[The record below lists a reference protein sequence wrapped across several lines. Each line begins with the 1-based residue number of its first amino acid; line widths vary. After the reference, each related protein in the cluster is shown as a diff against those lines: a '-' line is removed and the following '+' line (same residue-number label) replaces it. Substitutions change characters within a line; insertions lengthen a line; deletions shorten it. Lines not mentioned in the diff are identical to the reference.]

1 MSAFGDPVERY
12 LKILVTGANGFV
24 GRGVCDLLAR
34 RGHTLVRAV
43 RGPAA
48 SGELAVGEVNGET
61 AWDVALQE
69 MPRAV
74 VHLAARAHLTRATN
88 DDAEACRRTNVE
100 GAVRL
105 AEQCAAAG
113 VRRFVFMSSVKVMGE
128 GRERPYR
135 ESDAPAPVG
144 TYTTAKWEAER
155 RLREIAGRSGMEL
168 VVLRPPLVYGRGVKA
183 NFLSLMRAVDKR
195 IPLPLGAVDNRR
207 SLLYLGNLADAA
219 ALCLTHPAAAGK
231 TYLLSDG
238 EDVSSAEL
246 VRRLAEA
253 LGRQARLVAAPPRW
267 LHWAARLAGRG
278 GAADRLLGSLTV
290 ECGAIRA
297 DLDWL
302 PPYTVREGL
311 AATAAWYR
319 MNRRRPMDDGR
330 SV

>member
-12 LKILVTGANGFV
+12 LKILVTGADGFV
-24 GRGVCDLLAR
+24 GRGVCDLLAQ
-34 RGHTLVRAV
+34 RGYTLVRAV

-48 SGELAVGEVNGET
+48 PGELAIGEVNGET
-61 AWDVALQE
+61 AWNVALQKA
-69 MPRAV
+69 PQAV
-74 VHLAARAHLTRATN
+74 VHLAARAHVMRAAN
-88 DDAEACRRTNVE
+88 DDAGACRRTNVE

-128 GRERPYR
+128 GCERPYR
-135 ESDAPAPVG
+135 EDDAPAPVG
-144 TYTTAKWEAER
+144 TYAAAKWEAEQ
-155 RLREIAGRSGMEL
+155 RLREIAERSGMEL

-183 NFLSLMRAVDKR
+183 NFLSLLRAVDRR

-231 TYLLSDG
+231 TYLLSDD

-253 LGRQARLVAAPPRW
+253 LGRSPRLVAAPPYW

-290 ECGAIRA
+290 DGRAIRT
-297 DLDWL
+297 DLGWS
-302 PPYTVREGL
+302 PPYTMRQGL

-319 MNRRRPMDDGR
+319 MDRRTLTDTGR
-330 SV
+330 LA